1 MSVLLRA
8 VARRKLPILFAAALA
23 FAATG
28 RATAGGRAEQPTVRF
43 AYQDRIADA
52 VSVIA
57 VEKGFFAK
65 EGLEVKPMMFTS
77 GPACTEA
84 VVLGSADMGTM
95 GDTTAVISV
104 ARAPVTIIA
113 SHGGGEHRHRII
125 VKADSPIR
133 SPGDLMGKRVA
144 VSKGT
149 STYGGFLAWAQAK
162 KLDLSKVQITDMK
175 PEDMG
180 TALLSGAVDA
190 AVASE
195 PTPSV
200 MEEKGGRQLA
210 TLGGLGNNYPILLV
224 ARNDFLREH
233 PEVATRFVRAMD
245 RAAEFVR
252 SHPEETA
259 QIMAAKTGLSPTATA
274 KAMKLHYYRVQL
286 DKQTRASLQEI
297 ADFLVQQRILDHAPD
312 LKNTVDGR
320 YLPKGS

>member
-1 MSVLLRA
+1 MSAWLRTA
-8 VARRKLPILFAAALA
+8 VVRKLPFLFAVVAA
-23 FAATG
+23 FAASG
-28 RATAGGRAEQPTVRF
+28 QARAGGRAELPQVRF

-57 VEKGFFAK
+57 VQKGFLGK
-65 EGLEVKPMMFTS
+65 EGLEVKPMLFTS

-84 VVLGSADMGTM
+84 VVSGSADIGTM

-104 ARAPVTIIA
+104 ARAPVAIIA

-125 VKADSPIR
+125 VKAGSPIR
-133 SPGDLMGKRVA
+133 SPRDLVGKRVA

-149 STYGGFLAWAQAK
+149 STYGGFLAWARAK
-162 KLDLSKVQITDMK
+162 KLDLSKVQVTDMK

-224 ARNDFLREH
+224 ARNDFLRKH
-233 PEVATRFVRAMD
+233 PEVATRFVRAMS

-252 SHPEETA
+252 SHPQETA
-259 QIMAAKTGLSPTATA
+259 QIMAAKSGLSPAA
-274 KAMKLHYYRVQL
+274 ASKAMKLHYYRVQL

-297 ADFLVQQRILDHAPD
+297 ADFLVQQKILDNAPD
-312 LKNTVDGR
+312 LKKTVDAR
-320 YLPKGS
+320 YLPKGR

>member
-1 MSVLLRA
+1 MTVLLRA
-8 VARRKLPILFAAALA
+8 VVGRKLPILFVAAVALAAAGQA
-23 FAATG
+23 
-28 RATAGGRAEQPTVRF
+28 RAGGRAEQATVRF

-57 VEKGFFAK
+57 VEKGFFGK
-65 EGLEVKPMMFTS
+65 EGLKVKPMMFTS

-84 VVLGSADMGTM
+84 VVSGSADIGTM
-95 GDTTAVISV
+95 GDTTAVISI

-133 SPGDLMGKRVA
+133 SPRDLVGKRVA

-149 STYGGFLAWAQAK
+149 STYGGFLAWARAK
-162 KLDLSKVQITDMK
+162 KLDLTKVQVTDLK

-200 MEEKGGRQLA
+200 RAEKGGRQLA
-210 TLGGLGNNYPILLV
+210 TLGGS
-224 ARNDFLREH
+224 
-233 PEVATRFVRAMD
+233 ATTTPSCWWPGTTSCTSIRRPP
-245 RAAEFVR
+245 
-252 SHPEETA
+252 S
-259 QIMAAKTGLSPTATA
+259 
-274 KAMKLHYYRVQL
+274 
-286 DKQTRASLQEI
+286 AS
-297 ADFLVQQRILDHAPD
+297 RGP
-312 LKNTVDGR
+312 
-320 YLPKGS
+320 

>member
-1 MSVLLRA
+1 MSALLRTFVERAPLLIATA
-8 VARRKLPILFAAALA
+8 VAFATAGQAM
-23 FAATG
+23 
-28 RATAGGRAEQPTVRF
+28 AGGRAELPEVRF

-57 VEKGFFAK
+57 VEKGFFGK
-65 EGLEVKPMMFTS
+65 EGLAVKPMMFTS

-84 VVLGSADMGTM
+84 LVLGSADIGTM
-95 GDTTAVISV
+95 GDTTAIISV

-125 VKADSPIR
+125 VKADSSIR
-133 SPGDLMGKRVA
+133 SPRDLLGKRVA

-149 STYGGFLAWAQAK
+149 STYGGFLAWARAK
-162 KLDLSKVQITDMK
+162 KLDLSKVQVTDMK

-233 PEVATRFVRAMD
+233 PEAATRFVRAMN

-259 QIMAAKTGLSPTATA
+259 QIMARKTGLSPAATA

-286 DKQTRASLQEI
+286 DKQTRASLREI
-297 ADFLVQQRILDHAPD
+297 ADFLVQQKILDNAPD
-312 LKNTVDGR
+312 LRKTVDDR
-320 YLPKGS
+320 YLPKGR

>member
-1 MSVLLRA
+1 MLLRA

-28 RATAGGRAEQPTVRF
+28 QATAGGRAEQPTVRF

-286 DKQTRASLQEI
+286 DKQTRASLQQI
-297 ADFLVQQRILDHAPD
+297 ADFLVQQKILDNAPD

-320 YLPKGS
+320 YLPKVR

>member
-1 MSVLLRA
+1 MNTPFHS
-8 VARRKLPILFAAALA
+8 AAARALLA
-23 FAATG
+23 LFLVATALATG
-28 RATAGGRAEQPTVRF
+28 DALAARAAPPTVRF

-57 VEKGFFAK
+57 VEKGFLEKA
-65 EGLEVKPMMFTS
+65 GLTIRPLMFSS

-84 VVLGSADMGTM
+84 LVSGSADIATM

-113 SHGGGEHRHRII
+113 SHGGGERRHRII
-125 VKADSPIR
+125 VKDDSPTR
-133 SPGDLMGKRVA
+133 KPSDLLGKQVA

-149 STYGGFLAWAQAK
+149 STYGGLLAWAKTK
-162 KLDLSKVQITDMK
+162 KLDLSKVKIVNLK

-180 TALLSGAVDA
+180 AALLSGAVDA

-200 MEEKGGRQLA
+200 LEEKGGRELA

-224 ARNDFLREH
+224 ARNDFLRQH
-233 PEVATRFVRAMD
+233 PDAATRFLRAM
-245 RAAEFVR
+245 AAAGAFVR
-252 SHPEETA
+252 DHPDEVA
-259 QIMAAKTGLSPTATA
+259 QLMSRKTGLSPAATA

-286 DKQTRASLQEI
+286 DRQTRASLKQI
-297 ADFLVQQRILDHAPD
+297 ADFLVAEKVLDKAPD
-312 LKNTVDGR
+312 LRKTVNDR
-320 YLPKGS
+320 YLPKGR

>member
-1 MSVLLRA
+1 MSTWLRTA
-8 VARRKLPILFAAALA
+8 AGRKLPILFAAAVA
-23 FAATG
+23 FAAAG
-28 RATAGGRAEQPTVRF
+28 QARAGGRAEQETVRF

-52 VSVIA
+52 VSVIG
-57 VEKGFFAK
+57 VENGFFGK
-65 EGLEVKPMMFTS
+65 EGLKVKSMMFTS

-84 VVLGSADMGTM
+84 VVSGSADIGTM

-133 SPGDLMGKRVA
+133 SPRDLVGKRVA

-149 STYGGFLAWAQAK
+149 STYGGFLAWARAK
-162 KLDLSKVQITDMK
+162 KLDLSKVQVTDMK

-224 ARNDFLREH
+224 ARNDFLRKH
-233 PEVATRFVRAMD
+233 PEAATRFARAMT
-245 RAAEFVR
+245 RGAEFVR
-252 SHPEETA
+252 SHPEEAA
-259 QIMAAKTGLSPTATA
+259 QIMSRKTGLSPAAAT
-274 KAMKLHYYRVQL
+274 KAMELHYYRVQL

-297 ADFLVQQRILDHAPD
+297 ANFLVEQKVLDNAPD
-312 LKNTVDGR
+312 LRKTVDAR
-320 YLPKGS
+320 YLSKSR

>member
-1 MSVLLRA
+1 MSALSPA
-8 VARRKLPILFAAALA
+8 VVGRKLPILFAAAVA
-23 FAATG
+23 FAAAG
-28 RATAGGRAEQPTVRF
+28 QATAGGRPEQVSIRF

-57 VEKGFFAK
+57 VEKGFLGK
-65 EGLEVKPMMFTS
+65 EGLAAKPMMFTS

-84 VVLGSADMGTM
+84 LVLGSADIGTM

-133 SPGDLMGKRVA
+133 SPKDLVGKRVA

-149 STYGGFLAWAQAK
+149 STYGGFLAWARAK
-162 KLDLSKVQITDMK
+162 KLDLSKVQVTDMK

-233 PEVATRFVRAMD
+233 REAATRFVRAMNT
-245 RAAEFVR
+245 AAEFVR
-252 SHPEETA
+252 SNPEETA
-259 QIMAAKTGLSPTATA
+259 QIMAAKTGLSGAA
-274 KAMKLHYYRVQL
+274 ARKAMKLHYYRVQL
-286 DKQTRASLQEI
+286 DQQTRASLQEI
-297 ADFLVQQRILDHAPD
+297 ADFLVQQKILDSAPD
-312 LKNTVDGR
+312 LKKTVDGH
-320 YLPKGS
+320 YLPKGR

>member
-1 MSVLLRA
+1 MLLIA
-8 VARRKLPILFAAALA
+8 TTVALAAAGQA
-23 FAATG
+23 MAS
-28 RATAGGRAEQPTVRF
+28 RTAELPQVRF

-57 VEKGFFAK
+57 VEKGFFGK
-65 EGLEVKPMMFTS
+65 EGLKVKAMMFTS

-84 VVLGSADMGTM
+84 VISGSADIGTM
-95 GDTTAVISV
+95 GDTTAVISI

-125 VKADSPIR
+125 VKADSSIR
-133 SPGDLMGKRVA
+133 SPGDLVGKRVA

-149 STYGGFLAWAQAK
+149 STYGGFLAWARAK
-162 KLDLSKVQITDMK
+162 KLDLSKVQVTDMK

-180 TALLSGAVDA
+180 TALLAGAIDA

-233 PEVATRFVRAMD
+233 PQAATRFVRAMN

-252 SHPEETA
+252 SHPQETA
-259 QIMAAKTGLSPTATA
+259 QIMSRKTGLSPTATA

-286 DKQTRASLQEI
+286 DKQTRASLAQI
-297 ADFLVQQRILDHAPD
+297 ANFLVEQKILDSAPD
-312 LKNTVDGR
+312 LRKTLTER

>member
-1 MSVLLRA
+1 MSRPLA
-8 VARRKLPILFAAALA
+8 VAVGRTLSILFAAALA
-23 FAATG
+23 AAG
-28 RATAGGRAEQPTVRF
+28 AATAGGPRGQPTVGF

-52 VSVIA
+52 MSVIA
-57 VEKGFFAK
+57 VEKGFFAR
-65 EGLEVKPMMFTS
+65 EGVQVKPMMFTS

-84 VVLGSADMGTM
+84 VVSGSADVGTM

-125 VKADSPIR
+125 VKDTSPIR
-133 SPGDLMGKRVA
+133 SFRDLTGKRVA

-149 STYGGFLAWAQAK
+149 STYGGFLAWAKAR
-162 KLDLSKVQITDMK
+162 KLDLSKVRVVDMK

-200 MEEKGGRQLA
+200 LEEKGGRQLA

-224 ARNDFLREH
+224 ARNDFLRKH
-233 PEVATRFVRAMD
+233 PEAATRFLRALA

-252 SHPEETA
+252 DHPDETA
-259 QIMAAKTGLSPTATA
+259 RVMAAKTGLSPAAAA
-274 KAMKLHYYRVQL
+274 KAMQRHYYRLQL
-286 DKQTRASLQEI
+286 DKQTRASLDKT
-297 ADFLVQQRILDHAPD
+297 ADFLVQQRILDRAPD
-312 LKNTVDGR
+312 LRRTVNDR
-320 YLPKGS
+320 YLPKGG

>member
-1 MSVLLRA
+1 MSRPLA
-8 VARRKLPILFAAALA
+8 VAVGRTLSILFAAALA
-23 FAATG
+23 AAG
-28 RATAGGRAEQPTVRF
+28 AATAGGPREQPTVGF

-52 VSVIA
+52 MSVIA

-65 EGLEVKPMMFTS
+65 EGLQVKPMMFTS

-84 VVLGSADMGTM
+84 VVSGSADIGTM

-125 VKADSPIR
+125 VKDASSIHSFR
-133 SPGDLMGKRVA
+133 DLIGKRVA

-149 STYGGFLAWAQAK
+149 STYGGFLAWAKAK
-162 KLDLSKVQITDMK
+162 GLDLARVQVVDLK

-200 MEEKGGRQLA
+200 LEEKGGRQLA

-224 ARNDFLREH
+224 ARNDFLRKH
-233 PEVATRFVRAMD
+233 PEAATRFLRALA

-252 SHPEETA
+252 DHPDETA
-259 QIMAAKTGLSPTATA
+259 RVMAAKTGLSPAATA
-274 KAMKLHYYRVQL
+274 KAMQRHYYRLQL
-286 DKQTRASLQEI
+286 DKQTRASLDKT
-297 ADFLVQQRILDHAPD
+297 ADFLVQQKILDRAPD
-312 LKNTVDGR
+312 LGKTVDDR
-320 YLPKGS
+320 YLPKGR

>member
-1 MSVLLRA
+1 MSVLLRTVVGRTLLLIA
-8 VARRKLPILFAAALA
+8 TTVAFAAAGQA
-23 FAATG
+23 M
-28 RATAGGRAEQPTVRF
+28 AGSRAELPEVRF

-57 VEKGFFAK
+57 VEKGFFGK
-65 EGLEVKPMMFTS
+65 EGLKVKPMMFTS

-84 VVLGSADMGTM
+84 LVSGSADISTM

-133 SPGDLMGKRVA
+133 SPRDLVGKRVA

-149 STYGGFLAWAQAK
+149 STYGGFLAWARAK

-224 ARNDFLREH
+224 AGTDFLRKH
-233 PEVATRFVRAMD
+233 PEAATRFVRAMD

-252 SHPEETA
+252 SHPKEAA
-259 QIMAAKTGLSPTATA
+259 QIMSRKTGLSPAATA

-286 DKQTRASLQEI
+286 DKQTRASLREI
-297 ADFLVQQRILDHAPD
+297 AEFLVQQKILDNAPD
-312 LKNTVDGR
+312 LRKTVDDR
-320 YLPKGS
+320 YLPKGR

>member
-1 MSVLLRA
+1 MSALLRA
-8 VARRKLPILFAAALA
+8 VVGRNLPILFAAAVALA
-23 FAATG
+23 AAG
-28 RATAGGRAEQPTVRF
+28 QATAGGRAERPQVRF

-57 VEKGFFAK
+57 VEKGFFGR
-65 EGLEVKPMMFTS
+65 EGLDVKPLMFTS

-84 VVLGSADMGTM
+84 LVSGSADIATM

-133 SPGDLMGKRVA
+133 SPRDLVGKRVA

-149 STYGGFLAWAQAK
+149 STYGGFLAWARAK

-200 MEEKGGRQLA
+200 IEEKGGRQLA

-224 ARNDFLREH
+224 ARNDFLHKH
-233 PEVATRFVRAMD
+233 PEAATLFVRAMF
-245 RAAEFVR
+245 RAADFIHA
-252 SHPEETA
+252 HPGEAA
-259 QIMAAKTGLSPTATA
+259 QIMARKTGLSPGATA
-274 KAMKLHYYRVQL
+274 KAMKLHYYQVQL
-286 DKQTRASLQEI
+286 DKKTRASLQEI
-297 ADFLVQQRILDHAPD
+297 ADFLLQQKILDSAPD
-312 LKNTVDGR
+312 LRKTVDDR
-320 YLPKGS
+320 YLPKGR

>member
-1 MSVLLRA
+1 MRVSLRG
-8 VARRKLPILFAAALA
+8 ILAL
-23 FAATG
+23 FGLATG
-28 RATAGGRAEQPTVRF
+28 MAAGLAAAGGRAEQPTIGF

-65 EGLEVKPMMFTS
+65 EGLAVKPLMFSS

-84 VVLGSADMGTM
+84 LVSGSAEIATM

-104 ARAPVTIIA
+104 SRAAVTIVA

-125 VKADSPIR
+125 VRKDSPIR
-133 SPGDLMGKRVA
+133 KPGDLMGKQVA

-149 STYGGFLAWAQAK
+149 STYGGLLAWAHAK
-162 KLDLSKVQITDMK
+162 QLDLSKVKIVNMK

-200 MEEKGGRQLA
+200 IEEKGGRELA

-224 ARNDFLREH
+224 ARNGFLREH
-233 PEVATRFVRAMD
+233 PEAARRFLCAMLAAGAYVRA
-245 RAAEFVR
+245 
-252 SHPEETA
+252 HPEEVA
-259 QIMAAKTGLSPTATA
+259 KIMSSKNGLSPAATV
-274 KAMKLHYYRVQL
+274 KAMKRHYYRVQM
-286 DKQTRASLQEI
+286 DRPTRASLKDT
-297 ADFLVQQRILDHAPD
+297 ADFLVAEKILETAPD
-312 LKNTVDGR
+312 LTKAISDR
-320 YLPKGS
+320 YLPKGR

>member
-1 MSVLLRA
+1 MSVLLRTVVGRTLLLIA
-8 VARRKLPILFAAALA
+8 TTVAFAAAGQA
-23 FAATG
+23 M
-28 RATAGGRAEQPTVRF
+28 AGSRAELPEVRF

-57 VEKGFFAK
+57 VENGFFAK
-65 EGLEVKPMMFTS
+65 EGLQVKPMMFTS

-84 VVLGSADMGTM
+84 VVSGSADIATM

-104 ARAPVTIIA
+104 ARAPVTIVA

-125 VKADSPIR
+125 VKAGSSIR
-133 SPGDLMGKRVA
+133 FPRDLVGKRVA

-149 STYGGFLAWAQAK
+149 STYGGFLAWARAR
-162 KLDLSKVQITDMK
+162 KLDLSKVRIIDMK

-233 PEVATRFVRAMD
+233 PEAATRFVRAMN

-259 QIMAAKTGLSPTATA
+259 QIMARKTGLSPAATA

-286 DKQTRASLQEI
+286 DRQTRASLREI
-297 ADFLVQQRILDHAPD
+297 ADFLVQQKILDNAPD
-312 LKNTVDGR
+312 LGKTVTDR
-320 YLPKGS
+320 YLPKGR

>member
-1 MSVLLRA
+1 MSVLLRTVVGRTLLLIA
-8 VARRKLPILFAAALA
+8 TTVAFAAAGQA
-23 FAATG
+23 M
-28 RATAGGRAEQPTVRF
+28 AGSRAELPEVRF

-57 VEKGFFAK
+57 VENGFFAK
-65 EGLEVKPMMFTS
+65 EGLQVKPMMFTS

-84 VVLGSADMGTM
+84 LVSGSADISTM

-133 SPGDLMGKRVA
+133 SPRDLVGKRVA

-149 STYGGFLAWAQAK
+149 STYGGFLAWARAK

-224 ARNDFLREH
+224 AGTDFLRKH
-233 PEVATRFVRAMD
+233 PEAATRFVRAMD

-252 SHPEETA
+252 SHPKEAA
-259 QIMAAKTGLSPTATA
+259 QIMSRKTGLSPAATA

-286 DKQTRASLQEI
+286 DKPTRASLREI
-297 ADFLVQQRILDHAPD
+297 ADFLVEQKILDNAPD
-312 LKNTVDGR
+312 LRKTVDDR
-320 YLPKGS
+320 YLPKGR

>member
-1 MSVLLRA
+1 MLLRTVVGRTLLLIAAA
-8 VARRKLPILFAAALA
+8 VAFAAAGQA
-23 FAATG
+23 M
-28 RATAGGRAEQPTVRF
+28 AGSRAELPEVRF

-57 VEKGFFAK
+57 VEKGFFDK
-65 EGLEVKPMMFTS
+65 QGITVKPMMFTS

-84 VVLGSADMGTM
+84 VVSGSADIATM

-113 SHGGGEHRHRII
+113 SHGGGEHRHRIV

-149 STYGGFLAWAQAK
+149 STYGGFLAWARAK
-162 KLDLSKVQITDMK
+162 KLDLSKVQVTDMK

-224 ARNDFLREH
+224 AGNGFLRTH
-233 PEVATRFVRAMD
+233 PESATRFVRAMN

-259 QIMAAKTGLSPTATA
+259 QIMARKTGLSPAATA

-286 DKQTRASLQEI
+286 DKQTRASLREI
-297 ADFLVQQRILDHAPD
+297 ADFLVQQKILDNAPD
-312 LKNTVDGR
+312 LRKTMDDR
-320 YLPKGS
+320 YLPRGR

>member
-1 MSVLLRA
+1 MSVLLRTVVGRTLLLIA
-8 VARRKLPILFAAALA
+8 TTVAFAAAGQA
-23 FAATG
+23 M
-28 RATAGGRAEQPTVRF
+28 AGSRAELPEVRF

-57 VEKGFFAK
+57 VENGFFAK
-65 EGLEVKPMMFTS
+65 EGLQVKPMMFTS

-84 VVLGSADMGTM
+84 VVSGSADIATM

-125 VKADSPIR
+125 VKAGSSIR
-133 SPGDLMGKRVA
+133 FPRDLVGKRVA

-149 STYGGFLAWAQAK
+149 STYGGFLAWARAR
-162 KLDLSKVQITDMK
+162 KLDLSKVRIIDMK

-233 PEVATRFVRAMD
+233 PEAATRFVRAMS

-252 SHPEETA
+252 SHQEETA
-259 QIMAAKTGLSPTATA
+259 QIMARKTGLSPAATA

-286 DKQTRASLQEI
+286 DRQTRASLREI
-297 ADFLVQQRILDHAPD
+297 ADFLVQQKILDNAPD
-312 LKNTVDGR
+312 LGKTVTDR
-320 YLPKGS
+320 YLPKGR

>member
-1 MSVLLRA
+1 MSESLRA
-8 VARRKLPILFAAALA
+8 VVRRKLPFLFAAIVA
-23 FAATG
+23 FAAAG
-28 RATAGGRAEQPTVRF
+28 QARASGRAEQATVRF

-57 VEKGFFAK
+57 VENGFFGQ
-65 EGLEVKPMMFTS
+65 EGLKVKPMMFTS

-84 VVLGSADMGTM
+84 VVLGSADIGTM
-95 GDTTAVISV
+95 GDTTAMISV

-133 SPGDLMGKRVA
+133 SPRDLVGKRVA

-149 STYGGFLAWAQAK
+149 STYGGFLAWARTK
-162 KLDLSKVQITDMK
+162 KLDLSKVQVTDMK

-259 QIMAAKTGLSPTATA
+259 QIMAAKTGLSPAA
-274 KAMKLHYYRVQL
+274 ARKAMKLHYYRVQL
-286 DKQTRASLQEI
+286 EKQTRASLQEI
-297 ADFLVQQRILDHAPD
+297 ADFLVQQKILDNAPD
-312 LKNTVDGR
+312 LRKTVDDR
-320 YLPKGS
+320 YLPKGR

>member
-1 MSVLLRA
+1 MSVLLRTVVGRTLLLIA
-8 VARRKLPILFAAALA
+8 TTVAFAAAGQA
-23 FAATG
+23 M
-28 RATAGGRAEQPTVRF
+28 AGSRAELPEVRF

-57 VEKGFFAK
+57 VENGFFAK
-65 EGLEVKPMMFTS
+65 EGLQVKPMMFTS

-84 VVLGSADMGTM
+84 VVSGSADIATM

-104 ARAPVTIIA
+104 ARAPVTIVA

-125 VKADSPIR
+125 VKAGSSIR
-133 SPGDLMGKRVA
+133 FPRDLVGKRVA

-149 STYGGFLAWAQAK
+149 STYGGFLAWARAR
-162 KLDLSKVQITDMK
+162 KLDLSKVRIIDMK

-224 ARNDFLREH
+224 TRNDFLREH
-233 PEVATRFVRAMD
+233 PEAATRFVRAMS

-252 SHPEETA
+252 SHQEETA
-259 QIMAAKTGLSPTATA
+259 QIMARKTGLSPAATA

-286 DKQTRASLQEI
+286 DRQTRASLREI
-297 ADFLVQQRILDHAPD
+297 ADFLVQQKILDNAPD
-312 LKNTVDGR
+312 LGKTVTDR
-320 YLPKGS
+320 YLPKGR

>member
-1 MSVLLRA
+1 MSVLLRTVVGRTLLLIA
-8 VARRKLPILFAAALA
+8 TTVAFAAAGQA
-23 FAATG
+23 M
-28 RATAGGRAEQPTVRF
+28 AGSRAELPEVRF

-57 VEKGFFAK
+57 VENGFFAK
-65 EGLEVKPMMFTS
+65 EELKVKPMMFTS

-84 VVLGSADMGTM
+84 VVSGSADIATM

-104 ARAPVTIIA
+104 ARAPVTIVA

-125 VKADSPIR
+125 VKAGSSIR
-133 SPGDLMGKRVA
+133 FPRDLVGKRVA

-149 STYGGFLAWAQAK
+149 STYGGFLAWARAR
-162 KLDLSKVQITDMK
+162 KLDLSKVRIIDMK

-224 ARNDFLREH
+224 TRNDFLREH
-233 PEVATRFVRAMD
+233 PEAATRFVRAMS

-252 SHPEETA
+252 SHQEETA
-259 QIMAAKTGLSPTATA
+259 QIMARKTGLSPAATA

-286 DKQTRASLQEI
+286 DRQTRASLREI
-297 ADFLVQQRILDHAPD
+297 ADFLVQQKILDNAPD
-312 LKNTVDGR
+312 LGKTVTDR
-320 YLPKGS
+320 YLPKGR

>member
-8 VARRKLPILFAAALA
+8 VAGRKLLILFAAIAA
-23 FAATG
+23 FAAAG
-28 RATAGGRAEQPTVRF
+28 QARAGGRAEQVTVRF

-57 VEKGFFAK
+57 VEKGFLGK
-65 EGLEVKPMMFTS
+65 EGLKVKPMMFTS

-84 VVLGSADMGTM
+84 MVSGSADIGTM

-104 ARAPVTIIA
+104 ARAPATIIA

-125 VKADSPIR
+125 VKADSSIR
-133 SPGDLMGKRVA
+133 SPRDLVGKRVA

-149 STYGGFLAWAQAK
+149 STYGGFLAWARAK
-162 KLDLSKVQITDMK
+162 KLDLSKVQVTDLK

-180 TALLSGAVDA
+180 TALLSGAIDA

-224 ARNDFLREH
+224 ARNDFLRKH
-233 PEVATRFVRAMD
+233 PEAAISFVRAMS

-259 QIMAAKTGLSPTATA
+259 QIMARKTGLSPAATA

-286 DKQTRASLQEI
+286 DKQTRASLREI
-297 ADFLVQQRILDHAPD
+297 AEFLVQQKILDNAPD
-312 LKNTVDGR
+312 LRKTVDDR
-320 YLPKGS
+320 YLPKGR

>member
-1 MSVLLRA
+1 VLA
-8 VARRKLPILFAAALA
+8 SAGAAAL
-23 FAATG
+23 
-28 RATAGGRAEQPTVRF
+28 GGPAERVTVRF

-52 VSVIA
+52 ASVIA

-65 EGLEVKPMMFTS
+65 EGLEVKPLMFSS

-84 VVLGSADMGTM
+84 VVLGSAEIGTM

-133 SPGDLMGKRVA
+133 SPRDLLGKRLV

-149 STYGGFLAWAQAK
+149 STYGGLLAWAQAV
-162 KLDLSKVQITDMK
+162 KLNLSRVQIINMK

-224 ARNDFLREH
+224 ARNDFLRKH
-233 PEVATRFVRAMD
+233 PEAATRFVRAMD
-245 RAAEFVR
+245 RATEFVR
-252 SHPEETA
+252 DHPEETA
-259 QIMAAKTGLSPTATA
+259 RVMARKTGLSLAATT

-286 DKQTRASLQEI
+286 DNQTRASLKQI
-297 ADFLVQQRILDHAPD
+297 ADFLVEQKILDTAPD
-312 LKNTVDGR
+312 LSKTIDDR
-320 YLPKGS
+320 YLPRSK

>member
-1 MSVLLRA
+1 MSTWLRT
-8 VARRKLPILFAAALA
+8 VGRKLPFLFAAVAA
-23 FAATG
+23 FAAAG
-28 RATAGGRAEQPTVRF
+28 QARAGGRAEQPAIRF

-57 VEKGFFAK
+57 VEKGFFGK
-65 EGLEVKPMMFTS
+65 EGLEVKPMMFSS

-84 VVLGSADMGTM
+84 VISGSADVGTM

-125 VKADSPIR
+125 VKDASPIR
-133 SPGDLMGKRVA
+133 LPRDLIGKRVA

-162 KLDLSKVQITDMK
+162 KLDLSKVQVTDMK

-200 MEEKGGRQLA
+200 LEEKGGRELA

-233 PEVATRFVRAMD
+233 PEAATRFVRAMN

-252 SHPEETA
+252 SHPDETA
-259 QIMAAKTGLSPTATA
+259 QIMSRKTGLSPAATA

-286 DKQTRASLQEI
+286 DKQTRASLREI
-297 ADFLVQQRILDHAPD
+297 ADFLVEQKILDNAPD
-312 LKNTVDGR
+312 LRKTVDDR
-320 YLPKGS
+320 YLPKGR